1 MYPSVL
7 EKLIEY
13 FKMLPSV
20 GQKTA
25 ERYAMRMLEIPE
37 EDVENFARQLQLP
50 RRKIKRC
57 PVCGNLAEGD
67 LCQVC
72 ADESRDRSTICVVQQ
87 PKDVIAMEK
96 MGEYKG
102 LYHVLNGAISPMK
115 GILPEDLN
123 MASLME
129 RIDENTREVI
139 IATNSTVDGDTTA
152 LYLTKM
158 LKAYPQITVSRL
170 ATGLPMGGNLDYADE
185 ITLSR
190 AMSGRIRQ

>member
-1 MYPSVL
+1 MYPPVL
-7 EKLIEY
+7 EKLIDY

-25 ERYAMRMLEIPE
+25 ERYAMKMLEIPA
-37 EDVENFARQLQLP
+37 EDVENFAAQLKLVREKI
-50 RRKIKRC
+50 RRC
-57 PVCGNLAEGD
+57 SVCGNLTEED
-67 LCQVC
+67 RCEIC
-72 ADESRDRSTICVVQQ
+72 RDESRDRTTICVVQQ
-87 PKDVIAMEK
+87 PKDVVAMEK

-123 MASLME
+123 IASLLE
-129 RIDENTREVI
+129 RIDDSTREVI
-139 IATNSTVDGDTTA
+139 IATSSTVEGDTTA
-152 LYLTKM
+152 LYITRILKDHPQLT
-158 LKAYPQITVSRL
+158 ISRL

-190 AMSGRIRQ
+190 AMAGRIKQ

>member
-37 EDVENFARQLQLP
+37 EDVENFARQLQLT

-57 PVCGNLAEGD
+57 PVCGNLAEGE
-67 LCQVC
+67 LCEVC
-72 ADESRDRSTICVVQQ
+72 ADESRDRTTICVVQQ

-152 LYLTKM
+152 LYLTKI

>member
-1 MYPSVL
+1 MYPPVL
-7 EKLIEY
+7 EKLIDY

-25 ERYAMRMLEIPE
+25 ERYAMKMLEIPA
-37 EDVENFARQLQLP
+37 EDVESFAAQLQLV
-50 RRKIKRC
+50 RRKIRRC
-57 PVCGNLAEGD
+57 SVCGNLTEED
-67 LCQVC
+67 RCEIC
-72 ADESRDRSTICVVQQ
+72 RDESRDRTMICVVQQ

-96 MGEYKG
+96 MGEYRG

-123 MASLME
+123 IASLLDM
-129 RIDENTREVI
+129 IDENTREVI
-139 IATNSTVDGDTTA
+139 IATSSTAEGDTTA
-152 LYLTKM
+152 LYITRL
-158 LKAYPQITVSRL
+158 LKDHPHLTVSRL

-190 AMSGRIRQ
+190 AMAGRIKQ

>member
-37 EDVENFARQLQLP
+37 EDVENFARQLQLA
-50 RRKIKRC
+50 RQKIRRC
-57 PVCGNLAEGD
+57 PVCGNLSEGER
-67 LCQVC
+67 C
-72 ADESRDRSTICVVQQ
+72 AICEDESRDRTTICVVQQ

-96 MGEYKG
+96 MGEYRG

-123 MASLME
+123 VAALLD

-152 LYLTKM
+152 LYLTKI
-158 LKAYPQITVSRL
+158 LKAYPQVAVSRL

>member
-37 EDVENFARQLQLP
+37 EDVENFAHQLQLA
-50 RRKIKRC
+50 RQKIRRC
-57 PVCGNLAEGD
+57 PVCGNLSEGER
-67 LCQVC
+67 C
-72 ADESRDRSTICVVQQ
+72 AICEDESRDRMTICVVQQ

-96 MGEYKG
+96 MGEYRG

-123 MASLME
+123 VAALLD

-152 LYLTKM
+152 LYLTKI
-158 LKAYPQITVSRL
+158 LKAYPQVAVSRL